1 MSHNRVEQTLKKTR
15 YVLAPL
21 VAFLPIVGFLIG
33 RSDDD
38 WMLTAF
44 FTPFVIFVCVP
55 ILDWMIGRDSVNP
68 ERSELV
74 ELTSDR
80 FYRALTVL
88 CLPLYSATVL
98 FGLWVLVTQTLSPV
112 ETIGWVLSIG
122 LIGGIVAIN
131 PAHELIHKSNSTEQT
146 IGGLLLATV
155 CYGTFKVEH
164 LAGHHVDV
172 ATPADQS
179 TAPRGES
186 VYRFILQ
193 SILKNPHRA
202 IELEQRACVERGTVW
217 RWHMSESVGWTAV
230 SLGWLVACAVSVD
243 VFSTRSP
250 WIGVAYFLAQA
261 LVAITLLE
269 IINYIEH
276 YGLSRRI
283 EDGEDDSP
291 RYERVTHLH
300 SWNSNFALTNALLFQ
315 LQRHS
320 DHHAHSFRRYQTLRH
335 HPDSPQL
342 PAGYSTMVLVA
353 LVPPLWFR
361 VMDGR
366 IPKYATF
373 SDVQKPGIAETSSTT
388 RR

>member
-1 MSHNRVEQTLKKTR
+1 MKRTLKKMR
-15 YVLAPL
+15 YLLAPL
-21 VAFLPIVGFLIG
+21 VACLPIIGFLMG

-38 WMLTAF
+38 WLLAAF

-55 ILDWMIGRDSVNP
+55 ILDWVIGRDSVNP

-74 ELTSDR
+74 ELTNDR
-80 FYRALTVL
+80 FYRALTIL
-88 CLPLYSATVL
+88 CLPLYSMTVL
-98 FGLWVLVTQTLSPV
+98 FGLWFLVTQTLSPV
-112 ETIGWVLSIG
+112 ETIGWILSIG
-122 LIGGIVAIN
+122 LIGGVVAIN

-172 ATPADQS
+172 ATPRDQS
-179 TAPRGES
+179 TAARGKA
-186 VYRFILQ
+186 VYGFIAQ
-193 SILKNPHRA
+193 SILKNPGRA
-202 IELEQRACVERGTVW
+202 IELEKRACIERGTIW
-217 RWHMSESVGWTAV
+217 RWYASESVGWSTV
-230 SLGWLVACAVSVD
+230 SLCWLVACAMAVD
-243 VFSTRSP
+243 VFSTRTP

-276 YGLSRRI
+276 YGLSRRL
-283 EDGEDDSP
+283 ENGDYDSP

-300 SWNSNFALTNALLFQ
+300 SWNSDFALTNALLFQ

-361 VMDGR
+361 VMDAR
-366 IPKYATF
+366 IPK
-373 SDVQKPGIAETSSTT
+373 
-388 RR
+388 